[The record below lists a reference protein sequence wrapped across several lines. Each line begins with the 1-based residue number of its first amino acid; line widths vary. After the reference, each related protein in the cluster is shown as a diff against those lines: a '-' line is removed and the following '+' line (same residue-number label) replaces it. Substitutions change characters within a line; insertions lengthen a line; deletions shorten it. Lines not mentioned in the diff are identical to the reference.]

1 MSDPE
6 ETRAGAV
13 DTPERSFRVYF
24 ACVGNSGRSQMA
36 EALCREMGGDAVECA
51 SGGSDPY
58 GKVLDHVRT
67 AMAEI
72 GIPMLGYESTP
83 LDPAFVE
90 EADLVVTMGCGEDA
104 CPAFHNVE
112 LVDWELTDPKGQ
124 DLATV
129 REIRDEIGRRV
140 RALLEE
146 QGLMDDAPGWSGG

>member
-1 MSDPE
+1 MTDPE
-6 ETRAGAV
+6 PDATGE
-13 DTPERSFRVYF
+13 PFRIYF

-36 EALCREMGGDAVECA
+36 EALCREIGGDRVECA

-58 GKVLDHVRT
+58 GTVLDHVRT

-83 LDPAFVE
+83 IDEGFVE
-90 EADLVVTMGCGEDA
+90 RADLVVTMGCGEDA
-104 CPAFHNVE
+104 CPAFHDAE

-129 REIRDEIGRRV
+129 RGIRDDIGQRV
-140 RALLEE
+140 RALLKAR
-146 QGLMDDAPGWSGG
+146 GVIDDAPTWG